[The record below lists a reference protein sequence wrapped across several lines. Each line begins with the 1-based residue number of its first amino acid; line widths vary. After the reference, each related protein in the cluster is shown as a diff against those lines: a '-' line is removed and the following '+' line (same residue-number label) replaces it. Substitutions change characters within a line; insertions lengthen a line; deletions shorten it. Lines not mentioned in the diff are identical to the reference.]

1 MSKGR
6 VLVCDIQG
14 VGCYFTDPQIHSVD
28 GDAFGSGNCGQDGIV
43 AFFESHKCNSLCRRL
58 GQFLPAACTTIVG
71 DSHDLNWADG
81 CDVCEQGCRPSRGIR
96 NTRAVCPTR
105 GIRKTLVAYKFLSL
119 MRCCFV

>member
-28 GDAFGSGNCGQDGIV
+28 GDAFGSGNCGQAGIV

-58 GQFLPAACTTIVG
+58 GQFLPAACTTIASESQLMDALSVG
-71 DSHDLNWADG
+71 RAVAL
-81 CDVCEQGCRPSRGIR
+81 QGEFGIR
-96 NTRAVCPTR
+96 E
-105 GIRKTLVAYKFLSL
+105 
-119 MRCCFV
+119 